1 MQYLHKMIGVV
12 KDIGKERLK
21 YWDRGNSMCE
31 EKKIHNSELSTVL
44 NSLVMDWAW
53 TLGQI

>member
-31 EKKIHNSELSTVL
+31 EKKIHNSELNTVL

>member
-1 MQYLHKMIGVV
+1 MIGVV

-31 EKKIHNSELSTVL
+31 EKKIQNSELNTVL

>member
-21 YWDRGNSMCE
+21 YWDRGIACVKRRKYIIWIE
-31 EKKIHNSELSTVL
+31 YSTK
-44 NSLVMDWAW
+44 
-53 TLGQI
+53 